1 MAYDERLAARI
12 REVLDGRND
21 VTEKRMFGGVAFMV
35 RGHMCAGIVKD
46 DLMIRVGKDAYE
58 GLVARPHARRMDFT
72 GRPMTGFVFVAPA
85 GVRTTSALRGWL
97 RHALDHAESLPVK
110 KKAPKKSSR
119 AFMASTAQ
127 RPRRRPKPR

>member
-12 REVLDGRND
+12 RQLLEGRTD
-21 VTEKRMFGGVAFMV
+21 VIEKTMFGGVAFMV

-58 GLVARPHARRMDFT
+58 DLVARPHARRMDFT

-85 GVRTTSALRGWL
+85 GVRTTAMLRGWL
-97 RHALDHAESLPVK
+97 RHAIAHAESLPVK
-110 KKAPKKSSR
+110 KKTPKKPPR
-119 AFMASTAQ
+119 ASF
-127 RPRRRPKPR
+127 R